1 MDLSGEHYY
10 QSCYQDYERQTSR
23 GKLSFYLGLVSR
35 WVPQGR
41 RLFELG
47 TGMGHFLSLACDRY
61 RCEGSDINDFAV
73 KAAVA
78 KAPTARVR
86 QGSYECIP
94 TDSAPD
100 VVVSWDVLEHIE
112 RLDEAFETIHQ
123 RLADNGILIGVVPVY
138 DGPLGWLVHR
148 LDKDPTHL
156 HKLSRVQWSMR
167 LQNHGF
173 TILQDG
179 GILRRLLL
187 GRWYLH
193 LTRPQWLLRSIGCAY
208 YFAVRKTS
216 PSPQNPR
223 SPGDRL

>member
-1 MDLSGEHYY
+1 MDLSGEHYF

-23 GKLSFYLGLVSR
+23 RKLSFYLGLVTR
-35 WVPQGR
+35 WVPQGG

-47 TGMGHFLSLACDRY
+47 TGMGHFLSLACERY
-61 RCEGSDINDFAV
+61 ACGGSDVNDFAV
-73 KAAVA
+73 KAAGA
-78 KAPTARVR
+78 KAPKARV
-86 QGSYECIP
+86 QVGSYECIP
-94 TDSAPD
+94 TIPVPD

-112 RLDEAFETIHQ
+112 RLDEAIDTIHQ

-156 HKLSRVQWSMR
+156 HKVSRKQWSIW
-167 LQNHGF
+167 LQNNGF

-179 GILRRLLL
+179 GILRRLLM

-193 LTRPQWLLRSIGCAY
+193 LTRPQWMLRSIGCAY
-208 YFAVRKTS
+208 YFVARKQS
-216 PSPQNPR
+216 PSSTNPL
-223 SPGDRL
+223 SPGETA